1 MISITSKTTE
11 KPSAAVKLVVY
22 ILLICPVY
30 VLLTTTAV
38 VFSETRKIAIV
49 PFAINAQKDISY
61 IKDGIFQMLSS
72 RLAWR
77 DNLLVATEKE
87 VDESL
92 ASSSALNAGRIRAG
106 GIKSPTSVSDIRIG
120 EQISKLAA
128 DTGSDYVIQGSIT
141 EFAGAFSVDATVF
154 SISQKRSQSFFT
166 QADTPEQIIPGVEI
180 LSAKI
185 NMDIFNRKTS
195 ALAMVD
201 EDNNSNTRANPERLM
216 PQAAPGEGE
225 KRRPF
230 WKFWGKQ
237 RGEDENENALSTSR
251 PASSNPASA
260 STELEP
266 EEDIVIHTETET
278 EEQEEKRKPFWK
290 FW

>member
-1 MISITSKTTE
+1 MISITSNTTE
-11 KPSAAVKLVVY
+11 KASTAVKLVAY

-38 VFSETRKIAIV
+38 VFSETQKIAIV

-92 ASSSALNAGRIRAG
+92 ASSSALNAGRIRAE
-106 GIKSPTSVSDIRIG
+106 GIKSDTSLSDTRIG

-166 QADTPEQIIPGVEI
+166 QADTAEQIIPSVEI

-201 EDNNSNTRANPERLM
+201 EDNSSNTRANPEKLM
-216 PQAAPGEGE
+216 PQAPPGEGE

-237 RGEDENENALSTSR
+237 RGEDDNALSANR
-251 PASSNPASA
+251 PYSSNPDSA
-260 STELEP
+260 ATELEQ
-266 EEDIVIHTETET
+266 EEDIVINTETET